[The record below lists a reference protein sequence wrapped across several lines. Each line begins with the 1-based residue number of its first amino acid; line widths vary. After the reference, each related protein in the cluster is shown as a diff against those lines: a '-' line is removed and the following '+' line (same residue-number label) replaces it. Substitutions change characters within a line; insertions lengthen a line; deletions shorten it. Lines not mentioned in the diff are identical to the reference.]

1 MIIRYTVEE
10 NTFVVIFYR
19 LSVQQKYLRFML
31 MITLKLI
38 VNKRLR
44 YMKKVNLLNLQTMK
58 KNKITAYDLCGF

>member
-1 MIIRYTVEE
+1 
-10 NTFVVIFYR
+10 
-19 LSVQQKYLRFML
+19 